1 MKKIWIFI
9 GCIVLMACGQ
19 TSNNFV
25 LTGEFENCTSGY
37 AIIKSDKKG
46 QIDTIRIAA
55 DGTFTYSKQLDTS
68 LMSFVMVPDQQA
80 FFNVIMVNGTTTHLK
95 ANLNDWMDYQMSG
108 DLETAYLFY
117 TDVQKK
123 LSEKSEKEYTSFKDL
138 QTTSLNFLD
147 SVRATIKNI
156 PNEEYRKL
164 QLREVEDLITVGLF
178 TYLDRLRAKNLSI
191 SSDPDYNRY
200 MESLDYNNPEF
211 LRNGYTMYYLNWR
224 GECDGENGKISYLD
238 MLAVAEQ
245 KVTNKEVR
253 ERIFKEILN
262 SYFSEGDEA
271 ELESIY
277 AKGKTILKED
287 SVGMKWLAEKYSI
300 FKTLK
305 PGTKAIDCEW
315 SDPEGNVSRLSDL
328 QGKVIYL
335 DVWATWCGPCC
346 EEIPY
351 LEKLVE
357 HFKGNSN
364 IEFVSVSV
372 DSRQKDWLA
381 KLEKDKPE
389 WKQFLYKNFC
399 ELYNI
404 NGIPRFIM
412 IDKEGKII
420 TVNAPRPSDPEI
432 VEYISD
438 HI

>member
-1 MKKIWIFI
+1 M
-9 GCIVLMACGQ
+9 
-19 TSNNFV
+19 
-25 LTGEFENCTSGY
+25 
-37 AIIKSDKKG
+37 
-46 QIDTIRIAA
+46 
-55 DGTFTYSKQLDTS
+55 
-68 LMSFVMVPDQQA
+68 
-80 FFNVIMVNGTTTHLK
+80 
-95 ANLNDWMDYQMSG
+95 
-108 DLETAYLFY
+108 
-117 TDVQKK
+117 
-123 LSEKSEKEYTSFKDL
+123 

-305 PGTKAIDCEW
+305 PGTKAIDCN
-315 SDPEGNVSRLSDL
+315 G
-328 QGKVIYL
+328 VI
-335 DVWATWCGPCC
+335 
-346 EEIPY
+346 
-351 LEKLVE
+351 
-357 HFKGNSN
+357 
-364 IEFVSVSV
+364 
-372 DSRQKDWLA
+372 R
-381 KLEKDKPE
+381 
-389 WKQFLYKNFC
+389 
-399 ELYNI
+399 
-404 NGIPRFIM
+404 
-412 IDKEGKII
+412 KEMFQII
-420 TVNAPRPSDPEI
+420 
-432 VEYISD
+432 
-438 HI
+438 

>member
-37 AIIKSDKKG
+37 AIIKSNRGG
-46 QIDTIRIAA
+46 QIDTIRIAT

-238 MLAVAEQ
+238 MLR
-245 KVTNKEVR
+245 NKR
-253 ERIFKEILN
+253 
-262 SYFSEGDEA
+262 
-271 ELESIY
+271 
-277 AKGKTILKED
+277 
-287 SVGMKWLAEKYSI
+287 
-300 FKTLK
+300 
-305 PGTKAIDCEW
+305 
-315 SDPEGNVSRLSDL
+315 
-328 QGKVIYL
+328 
-335 DVWATWCGPCC
+335 
-346 EEIPY
+346 
-351 LEKLVE
+351 
-357 HFKGNSN
+357 
-364 IEFVSVSV
+364 
-372 DSRQKDWLA
+372 
-381 KLEKDKPE
+381 
-389 WKQFLYKNFC
+389 
-399 ELYNI
+399 
-404 NGIPRFIM
+404 
-412 IDKEGKII
+412 
-420 TVNAPRPSDPEI
+420 
-432 VEYISD
+432 
-438 HI
+438 

>member
-1 MKKIWIFI
+1 MKKIWLFI
-9 GCIVLMACGQ
+9 GCVVLMAC
-19 TSNNFV
+19 TSTSDKFV
-25 LTGEFENCTSGY
+25 LTGEFVNCISEY
-37 AIIKSDKKG
+37 AVIKSNRGG
-46 QIDTIRIAA
+46 QMDTIRIAA
-55 DGTFTYSKQLDTS
+55 DGTFTYSKQLDAS

-80 FFNVIMVNGTTTHLK
+80 FFNIIMVNGTTTYLK
-95 ANLNDWMDYQMSG
+95 ANLNDWIDYRMSG
-108 DLETAYLFY
+108 DLETAYLFN

-123 LSEKSEKEYTSFKDL
+123 LSEKSHKEYASFKDL
-138 QTTSLNFLD
+138 QTAMLTFQD
-147 SVRATIKNI
+147 SVREAVKNI

-164 QLREVEDLITVGLF
+164 QLQEVEDLITVGLF

-191 SSDPDYNRY
+191 SGDSDYNQY

-211 LRNGYTMYYLNWR
+211 LRDGYTMYYLNWR
-224 GECDGENGKISYLD
+224 GECDGENGKISYLN

-245 KVTNKEVR
+245 KITDKEIR
-253 ERIFKEILN
+253 ERVFREILN
-262 SYFSEGDEA
+262 SYFSEGEDS
-271 ELESIY
+271 ELEAIY
-277 AKGKTILKED
+277 TKGKDILKED

-300 FKTLK
+300 FKNLK
-305 PGTKAIDCEW
+305 PGAKAIDCEW
-315 SDPEGNVSRLSDL
+315 SDPQGNISKLSDL

-357 HFKGNSN
+357 HFKDNPN
-364 IEFVSVSV
+364 IEFISVSV

-381 KLEKDKPE
+381 KLEKDKPQ

-432 VEYISD
+432 IEYISD

>member
-37 AIIKSDKKG
+37 AIIKSNRGG
-46 QIDTIRIAA
+46 QIDTIRIAT

-245 KVTNKEVR
+245 KITNKEVR

-287 SVGMKWLAEKYSI
+287 SVGMKDWQMKYSY
-300 FKTLK
+300 F
-305 PGTKAIDCEW
+305 
-315 SDPEGNVSRLSDL
+315 
-328 QGKVIYL
+328 
-335 DVWATWCGPCC
+335 
-346 EEIPY
+346 
-351 LEKLVE
+351 
-357 HFKGNSN
+357 
-364 IEFVSVSV
+364 
-372 DSRQKDWLA
+372 
-381 KLEKDKPE
+381 
-389 WKQFLYKNFC
+389 
-399 ELYNI
+399 
-404 NGIPRFIM
+404 
-412 IDKEGKII
+412 
-420 TVNAPRPSDPEI
+420 
-432 VEYISD
+432 
-438 HI
+438 

>member
-1 MKKIWIFI
+1 MEKIWIFLS
-9 GCIVLMACGQ
+9 CIVLIACNS
-19 TSNNFV
+19 TSKRFV
-25 LTGEFENCTSGY
+25 ITGEFENCTSKY
-37 AIIKSDKKG
+37 ALIKSDKKG

-55 DGTFTYSKQLDTS
+55 DGTFTYSKQLNDP
-68 LMSFVMVPDQQA
+68 LVSFVMLPEQQA
-80 FFNVIMVNGTTTHLK
+80 FFNVIMINGTTNYLK
-95 ANLNDWMDYQMSG
+95 ADLNHGMNSQMSG
-108 DLETAYLFY
+108 DLERAYPIFIAA
-117 TDVQKK
+117 QKE
-123 LSEKSEKEYTSFKDL
+123 LSEKAEKEYTSFKAL
-138 QTTSLNFLD
+138 QTALFVFRD
-147 SVRATIKNI
+147 SIKEEIKNI
-156 PNEEYRKL
+156 PNEEYQKL
-164 QLREVEDLITVGLF
+164 QLQEIEDLITIVLF
-178 TYLDRLRAKNLSI
+178 TYMERLQDKNLPI

-211 LRNGYTMYYLNWR
+211 LRNGYTMYYLSWQEKCNS
-224 GECDGENGKISYLD
+224 DNGVISYLD
-238 MLAVAEQ
+238 MLSVAEN
-245 KVTNKEVR
+245 KITNTEIRKRV
-253 ERIFKEILN
+253 FKEILN
-262 SYFSEGDEA
+262 TYFSEGDEV

-300 FKTLK
+300 LKTLK

-364 IEFVSVSV
+364 IDFVSVSV

-381 KLEKDKPE
+381 KLEKDKPQ

-432 VEYISD
+432 IKYISD